1 MGFIILITLYN
12 RIILTQSNH
21 ESYIIVKM
29 WKDLFLSCFFTIKL
43 SKVKSLRVLF
53 VNPNVIMECKFKIKA
68 FSNAELSALT
78 DDKLALP
85 A

>member
-1 MGFIILITLYN
+1 MERPVSIL
-12 RIILTQSNH
+12 
-21 ESYIIVKM
+21 
-29 WKDLFLSCFFTIKL
+29 LFDRL
-43 SKVKSLRVLF
+43 SKLKSLGGLF
-53 VNPNVIMECKFKIKA
+53 VDPNVIMECKFKIKA